1 MVLGALR
8 PQSGPAL
15 RRPQCA
21 VAQLLAICD
30 ELDEVA
36 HRHPDPVGF
45 RVAGIAMD
53 EGMPQREV
61 GGRGVQN
68 VGHGCLGSQLASL
81 VAMAVSD
88 QSRKRTTRTARSI
101 TP

>member
-1 MVLGALR
+1 
-8 PQSGPAL
+8 
-15 RRPQCA
+15 
-21 VAQLLAICD
+21 
-30 ELDEVA
+30 
-36 HRHPDPVGF
+36 
-45 RVAGIAMD
+45 MD

-88 QSRKRTTRTARSI
+88 QSRKPTTRTARSPNEGRSADRALLI
-101 TP
+101 LGGARCALQ